1 MEHTLNKEKLEREV
15 IEVAVNQATAF
26 GPSFV
31 VSGGFYECLK
41 VVCTSLEQ
49 VSADIDFDREIK
61 IVGDVKENRLS
72 ITLTCDEMTLQRGS
86 TSPFFKAVALLDSF
100 SFRGRKG
107 DIVELS
113 LDFKNVWSVA

>member
-1 MEHTLNKEKLEREV
+1 MEHTLNKERLEREV
-15 IEVAVNQATAF
+15 VEEVVKQAAEF

-31 VSGGFYECLK
+31 VNRCFFECLK
-41 VVCTSLEQ
+41 VVCTALEQ
-49 VSADIDFDREIK
+49 MSEDIDFDEEVK

-72 ITLTCDEMTLQRGS
+72 ITLTCDEMTLQHGS
-86 TSPFFKAVALLDSF
+86 TSPFFKAIALLDSF

-113 LDFKNVWSVA
+113 LGFKNVWSVA